1 MELAICE
8 VTSKKESAKFEHELG
23 GSSCFFFN
31 FFSAKR
37 PIWVF
42 LPFPRNQRFQIN
54 FVTMY
59 GEVMSYRYV
68 HTFVLFCFGFF
79 VISEQYPM
87 IWFYNYSSLAWPS
100 WTLLPKAGSFMA
112 FLRQENRQS
121 HWPGLAMK
129 QIGNE
134 NNKHDGNCMFPCCD
148 HIEWLGRT
156 DRICWIRR
164 IRASWEGRED

>member
-1 MELAICE
+1 MFIL
-8 VTSKKESAKFEHELG
+8 
-23 GSSCFFFN
+23 
-31 FFSAKR
+31 
-37 PIWVF
+37 
-42 LPFPRNQRFQIN
+42 
-54 FVTMY
+54 
-59 GEVMSYRYV
+59 
-68 HTFVLFCFGFF
+68 LFCFVFVFF

-134 NNKHDGNCMFPCCD
+134 NTNHHGNCMFPCCD
-148 HIEWLGRT
+148 HIEWPGRT

-164 IRASWEGRED
+164 IRASWKGRED